1 MSTSSKH
8 FTNRSATLGVLLIIF
23 GSLFLVDNFN
33 LMPYDVS
40 YYLFNWKGILLII
53 GTVFLSTKDNKTPG
67 IILVS
72 IASFFILSDFLS
84 YEFNLYWYE
93 TKKVFWP
100 LFLIIIGLVI
110 LSRRKGSETTSYSSD
125 SSESSSDFLNS
136 TNVLGGG
143 DVVVNSQEFRGGKVT
158 SIMGGGKYD
167 FSQADLAEGVN
178 EVDLLAMFGGATF
191 IVPSD
196 WTVRVEVTALFG
208 GFGDKRKIHSTVE
221 NDPSKELV
229 IKGTVLFGVGELKNY
244 V

>member
-1 MSTSSKH
+1 MSSSSKH
-8 FTNRSATLGVLLIIF
+8 LTNRSSTLGVLLIIF

-40 YYLFNWKGILLII
+40 YYLFNLKGFLLLIGI
-53 GTVFLSTKDNKTPG
+53 VFLSTKENKTPG
-67 IILVS
+67 IVMVS

-84 YEFNLYWYE
+84 YEFNFYWYE

-100 LFLIIIGLVI
+100 LLLIVIGLVI
-110 LSRRKGSETTSYSSD
+110 LSRRKGTQATSYRSGTNESNSD
-125 SSESSSDFLNS
+125 YLNN

-143 DVVVNSQEFRGGKVT
+143 DVVINSQNFKGGKVT

-167 FSQADLAEGVN
+167 FSQAALAEGIH
-178 EVDLLAMFGGATF
+178 EIDLLTMFGGASF

-208 GFGDKRKIHSTVE
+208 GFSDKRKIHVDASH
-221 NDPSKELV
+221 DPSKELV
-229 IKGTVLFGVGELKNY
+229 IKGTVLFGGGELKNY